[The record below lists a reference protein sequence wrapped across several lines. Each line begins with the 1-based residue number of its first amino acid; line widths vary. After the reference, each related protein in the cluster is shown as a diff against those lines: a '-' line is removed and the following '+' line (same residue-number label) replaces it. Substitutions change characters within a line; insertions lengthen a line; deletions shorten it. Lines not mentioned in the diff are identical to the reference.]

1 MAKLENYVEL
11 ARQTTRE
18 ISADGETWRSFLQT
32 ASTLYKYGFYDQMM
46 IYAQRPDATACASYE
61 IWNQTMR
68 RYVRRGAKGI
78 ALLDMMGDVPRY
90 HYVFDAADTGMRKD
104 SRSPFVWTI
113 NEENGAAIGAM
124 LEKEYEVS
132 ANRGLAGQLEE
143 IAMQR
148 VMDYWQEH
156 QDELRDIVDGSLLME
171 YDELN
176 LELAFRNTATTG
188 VQYML
193 LSRCGL
199 AEEHRF
205 EPEDFATIL
214 EWNTPQALTAL
225 GTAVSEISEEV
236 LRSIEREARSVE
248 RSRSYAE
255 LQNGEWLSDSRPE
268 NPGRAGDA
276 GQIRQDA
283 QGVSEG
289 AQKDDVQQPAA
300 DGRTDGAP
308 DGDRPDGG
316 RAGEPHGQRDGG
328 GAGRERSAEGT
339 RPDGV
344 GRRDE
349 QPESAGGR
357 SRAERA
363 GVRLNPG
370 QTSLFNIPITE
381 YSEGADDRAVS
392 APSSISKA
400 LDMALRFG
408 GNSENTRMELAFDA
422 MIGKSAD
429 EIAAHMRKLYHG
441 GNGFEID
448 GWLFSAWYAEDGI
461 YLAGGNR
468 ARYASTARVIPWT
481 DAAKRVGEL
490 IDAGQ
495 FGTELENVEAAGFV
509 RRQVADRLIEM
520 YRDSFAKE
528 NGYLPLIQAA
538 EPIVFPDCVD
548 RLLEKMEQPD
558 GLHELIGQ
566 VEMFADVVEHQ
577 PDLMRMRFFMPNT
590 VLPRLRDLTIEQR
603 ELPKGEIA
611 LSEVYSF
618 ITQDEID
625 AVLTRNVPIAG
636 IDSRIYRFFSEPHSA
651 NEKLEFLKNEY
662 GIGGQ
667 MPGVSGERGSSES
680 HDAKGIQ
687 LKKSNCPD
695 VLLKWNQVAERID
708 GLIQM
713 NRYLTPEKQ
722 ALYEKKEV
730 QDSARNTD
738 YDTYN
743 SIKAAHPDEIV
754 LFQVGDFFELYDED
768 ARQAAEN
775 LGLNLTSRNLEGV
788 GRVAMCKIPAH
799 SLEQY
804 VEQLRDKVDVTIA
817 EKRENSAAYHVYTLL
832 SVDHEAENAI
842 NAYEAEFGAD
852 GTRVFRDSAIEQQ
865 TQPTMQAMHGNLQSK
880 QGQNEQ
886 EQNPNYRLLSSL
898 KADCDYFLDAGGRAE
913 KYLWAGNVRAQIAKM
928 REIYETLP
936 AKPEWLTK
944 EAIDDYDE
952 QMTPQYQ
959 VVVYHHFENGFDEKI
974 EYQTLEEAI
983 KVAQGYVNGTMESD
997 GFAYDG
1003 AAVYNHQEHR
1013 YLYIYGH
1020 YPDEKAHAQV
1030 EGRDFPEQPEE
1041 VAVTQESES
1050 PSDLVDDHHPPMP
1063 PYQAGDT
1070 VYLGNTA
1077 FIIEEVTDTHVTM
1090 RDPTL
1095 LYPISRIE
1103 PRENFERMLA
1113 EDARNTFLFE
1123 GQTEPN
1129 QVETDNPKPPDEQS
1143 KEDVETSIESGTKTE
1158 QPSVH
1163 NFRITDDHLGEG
1175 GAKTKYAF
1183 NIAAIQTLKQIEAE
1197 ERQATPQEQEILSG
1211 YVGWGGI
1218 PQAYDGNNAQWSE
1231 EYQQLKSL
1239 LTDEEYAAARGST
1252 LNAHYTSPMVIRAM
1266 YEALGNMGFQ
1276 SGNILEP
1283 SCGVG
1288 NFFGM
1293 LPESMSQSR
1302 LYGVELDSITGRIA
1316 RQLYPDAQIEIRGF
1330 EKTSRKDFFDVAVG
1344 NVPFGNYKVA
1354 DKPFDKYGFLIHDY
1368 FFAKALE
1375 QVRPGGV
1382 IAFITSK
1389 GTMDKA
1395 SPDVR
1400 RYIAQRAELLGAIRL
1415 PNNAF
1420 KANAGT
1426 EVTSDILFLQ
1436 KREHP
1441 IDIEPDWI
1449 HLGQTADGIPINSYF
1464 VDHPD
1469 MMLGRMQWDKSMYG
1483 NEKETTCEPIPG
1495 ADLAQQLHAAVRN
1508 IDGEYKRIELSEM
1521 DANEGRTI
1529 PADPDVR
1536 NFSYALVNGQ
1546 VYYRENSVMIRPVL
1560 NQTTQERIKGMI
1572 ELRDCV
1578 RKLIDLQLTDG
1589 SDAEIRAQQEELGRL
1604 YDAFSAEY
1612 GIINGKANGRAFE
1625 GDSSY
1630 YLLCSLEILDEDR
1643 KLKRKADIF
1652 SKRTIRRR
1660 KPVTQV
1666 DTASEALA
1674 VSIGERAKVDL
1685 PFMARLTGKAEDEIV
1700 ADLQGVIFLDPLEQ
1714 TWQTADEYLS
1724 GNVRAKLRV
1733 AQTTAESDPSFAVN
1747 VEALQAAQPKDLD
1760 ASEIDVRLGT
1770 TWVDKAYIQR
1780 FMIELL
1786 GIPYYE
1792 QRRIHVNYAPQMAEW
1807 SIDGKSLL
1815 SENVNNYMKYGTRRA
1830 PALKILEDTLNLRD
1844 TRVYDVVQDENGRE
1858 KRELNQKE
1866 TTIAQQKQQAIKDA
1880 FHDWV
1885 WKDPTRRHELVTR
1898 YNELFN
1904 STRPREY
1911 DGSHIV
1917 FDGMNPEIT
1926 LREHQRTAIA
1936 HVLYGGNTLLAHQV
1950 GAGKT
1955 FEMVAAAMESKR
1967 LGLCQK
1973 SMFVVPNHLTE
1984 QWASE
1989 FLRLYPS
1996 ANILVTTKKDFEKA
2010 KRKQFCARIAT
2021 GDYDAVIIGHS
2032 QFEKIPISQERQER
2046 LLREQID
2053 EIAAGI
2059 EEMERENGERFTI
2072 KRMEATRKS
2081 LEARLEKL
2089 KADEKKDD
2097 VVTFEELGVD
2107 RLFVDEAHA
2116 FKNGFLATKMRN
2128 VAGIATS
2135 ESQKSTDMFL
2145 KCRYMD
2151 ELTGGRGVIFATGT
2165 PVSNSM
2171 TELYT
2176 MQRYLQYGTLEKM
2189 GLIHFDAWASTFG
2202 ETVTAIE
2209 LAPEGTGYRA
2219 RTRFAKFFNLPELM
2233 AMFKEVADIKTA
2245 DQLHLPVP
2253 NAHYE
2258 TMAVKPSVY
2267 QEEMVEA
2274 LSERASK
2281 VHSGAVDPK
2290 EDNMLR
2296 ITSDGRKLGL
2306 DQRLMNPLLPDEPG
2320 SKVNACME
2328 NILRIYK
2335 EGDAQKLTQLVF
2347 CDLSTPHGDGSFNV
2361 YDDIRDKLVAS
2372 GIPKEEIQFIHD
2384 ADTEIKKKDL
2394 FAKVR
2399 SGQVRILFGS
2409 TQKLGAGTNV
2419 QDRLIALHDLD
2430 APWRPGDLEQRAGR
2444 IVRQGNMN
2452 PDVHIYRYVTEKSF
2466 DSYLWQTIE
2475 NKQRFI
2481 SQIMSSKSPVRAC
2494 DDVDETALSYA
2505 EIKALC
2511 AGDPR
2516 IKEKMD
2522 LDIEVAKLR
2531 LMKADYQSNQF
2542 KLEDQILKQYPEEIR
2557 QAQERAKGYRAD
2569 MALLEAHPLPKDGF
2583 VGMVIKGKRIADKEA
2598 AGKMLLEACRLS
2610 PHDMELGEYRGMK
2623 MTVDYDSYR
2632 QEVKLVLRGEM
2643 SHTVTMGTDVYGN
2656 LTRIENAL
2664 ANMPQKLEKA
2674 EERIAELERQTEQA
2688 KAELG
2693 KPFAQEKALEAKAAR
2708 LAELNAALNIDEK
2721 RKEPMEK
2728 RPMKDV
2734 LKAYQERADAQSQGE
2749 KGGTNEWNR

>member
-11 ARQTTRE
+11 ARQTMRE
-18 ISADGETWRSFLQT
+18 ISADGENWRAFLTT
-32 ASTLYKYGFYDQMM
+32 ASNVYKYGFYDQLM
-46 IYAQRPDATACASYE
+46 IYAQRPDATACASFE
-61 IWNQTMR
+61 LWTNTMR

-78 ALLDMMGDVPRY
+78 ALLDMTGDVPRY

-104 SRSPFVWTI
+104 SRSPFVWAV
-113 NEENGAAIGAM
+113 NEENSAVIGTM

-132 ANRGLAGQLEE
+132 ANRGLARQLEE
-143 IAMQR
+143 IAMQKA
-148 VMDYWQEH
+148 MDYWQEH

-205 EPEDFATIL
+205 EPEDFTTIL

-248 RSRSYAE
+248 RSRPHAE
-255 LQNGEWLSDSRPE
+255 LQNGERLSDSRPE
-268 NPGRAGDA
+268 NPGRTSDT
-276 GQIRQDA
+276 GQVRQDA

-289 AQKDDVQQPAA
+289 VQKDDVQQPAA
-300 DGRTDGAP
+300 DGRTDGAS
-308 DGDRPDGG
+308 DGNRPDGG

-328 GAGRERSAEGT
+328 GAGRERSTEGT

-349 QPESAGGR
+349 QPESAGRGNR
-357 SRAERA
+357 TERA

-370 QTSLFNIPITE
+370 QTSLFETITE
-381 YSEGADDRAVS
+381 YSEGTDDRAVS
-392 APSSISKA
+392 APSFIPKA
-400 LDMALRFG
+400 LDTALRFG
-408 GNSENTRMELAFDA
+408 GNGEDTRMELAFDA
-422 MIGKSAD
+422 MIGKTNEETALR
-429 EIAAHMRKLYHG
+429 MNTLYHD
-441 GNGFEID
+441 GNGFELD
-448 GWLFSAWYAEDGI
+448 GRRFSVWFDPSGI
-461 YLAGGNR
+461 QMAAGDR
-468 ARYASTARVIPWT
+468 ARYANNAQVISWT
-481 DAAKRVGEL
+481 DAAKRVGAL
-490 IDAGQ
+490 IEAGQ
-495 FGTELENVEAAGFV
+495 FGTQLENVEAPGTI
-509 RRQVADRLIEM
+509 RRKAAERLIYM
-520 YRDSFAKE
+520 YRDSAARE
-528 NGYLPLIQAA
+528 NGYLSLMTDTPLI
-538 EPIVFPDCVD
+538 FPDCVN
-548 RLLEKMEQPD
+548 RLSEKME
-558 GLHELIGQ
+558 
-566 VEMFADVVEHQ
+566 VFADAVAMQ
-577 PDLMRMRFFMPNT
+577 PDLMRFRFLLPKDI
-590 VLPRLRDLTIEQR
+590 LPRLRDLALAR
-603 ELPKGEIA
+603 KELPEGEM
-611 LSEVYSF
+611 LLPDVRGF
-618 ITQDEID
+618 MTQDEID
-625 AVLTRNVPIAG
+625 AVLTQSAPIAG
-636 IDSRIYRFFSEPHSA
+636 ADSRIYQFFSAPHST

-886 EQNPNYRLLSSL
+886 EQNPNYRLLSRL

-1302 LYGVELDSITGRIA
+1302 LYGVELDSITGRMA
-1316 RQLYPDAQIEIRGF
+1316 RQLYPDARIEITGF
-1330 EKTSRKDFFDVAVG
+1330 EKTNRKDFFDVAVG

-1354 DKPFDKYGFLIHDY
+1354 DRAFDKYGFLIHDY
-1368 FFAKALE
+1368 FLAKTLE

-1400 RYIAQRAELLGAIRL
+1400 RYIAQQAELLGAIRL

-1508 IDGEYKRIELSEM
+1508 IDGEYKRIEISEM
-1521 DANEGRTI
+1521 DMNSERTI

-1546 VYYRENSVMIRPVL
+1546 VYYRENSVMTRPVL

-1589 SDAEIRAQQEELGRL
+1589 SDAEIRAQQAELGRL

-1733 AQTTAESDPSFAVN
+1733 AQTAAESDSSFAVN

-1792 QRRIHVNYAPQMAEW
+1792 QRRIHVNYAPQTAEW

-1815 SENVNNYMKYGTRRA
+1815 SENVNNHMKYGTRRA

-2516 IKEKMD
+2516 IKEKMN
-2522 LDIEVAKLR
+2522 LDVEVAKLR

-2557 QAQERAKGYRAD
+2557 QAQEWVKGYRAD
-2569 MALLEAHPLPKDGF
+2569 MTLLEAHPLPKDGF
-2583 VGMVIKGKRIADKEA
+2583 VGMAIKGKRIADKEA

-2693 KPFAQEKALEAKAAR
+2693 KPFAQEKELEAKAAR

>member
-1 MAKLENYVEL
+1 MPKIDDYVQL
-11 ARQTTRE
+11 AAQTTRE

-32 ASTLYKYGFYDQMM
+32 ASTLYKYDFYDQMM
-46 IYAQRPDATACASYE
+46 IYAQRPDATACASFE
-61 IWNQTMR
+61 LWTNTMR

-78 ALLDMMGDVPRY
+78 ALLDMTGDVPRY
-90 HYVFDAADTGMRKD
+90 RYVFDISDTGTRQNA
-104 SRSPFVWTI
+104 RTPFTWAI
-113 NEENGAAIGAM
+113 REENRAPIAAM

-143 IAMQR
+143 IAMQKA
-148 VMDYWQEH
+148 MDYWQEH

-205 EPEDFATIL
+205 EPEDFAPIL

-248 RSRSYAE
+248 RSRPYAE
-255 LQNGEWLSDSRPE
+255 LQNGERLSDSRPE

-276 GQIRQDA
+276 GQVRQDA

-300 DGRTDGAP
+300 DGRTDGASG
-308 DGDRPDGG
+308 GDRPDGG

-328 GAGRERSAEGT
+328 GAGRERSTEGT

-349 QPESAGGR
+349 QPESAGRGNR
-357 SRAERA
+357 TDRA

-370 QTSLFNIPITE
+370 QTSLFETITE
-381 YSEGADDRAVS
+381 YGEGADDRAVS
-392 APSSISKA
+392 APSFISKA
-400 LDMALRFG
+400 LDTALRFG
-408 GNSENTRMELAFDA
+408 GNGEDTRMELAFDA
-422 MIGKSAD
+422 MIGKTD
-429 EIAAHMRKLYHG
+429 EEIALRMKTLYHD
-441 GNGFEID
+441 GNGFELD
-448 GWLFSAWYAEDGI
+448 GRRFSVWFDPSGI
-461 YLAGGNR
+461 QMAAGDR
-468 ARYASTARVIPWT
+468 ARYANNAQVISWT
-481 DAAKRVGEL
+481 DAAKRVGAL
-490 IDAGQ
+490 IEAGQ
-495 FGTELENVEAAGFV
+495 FGTQLENVEAPGTI
-509 RRQVADRLIEM
+509 RRKAAERLIYM
-520 YRDSFAKE
+520 YRDSAARE
-528 NGYLPLIQAA
+528 NGYLSLMTDTPLI
-538 EPIVFPDCVD
+538 FPDCVNH
-548 RLLEKMEQPD
+548 LSEKMEQPEFLH
-558 GLHELIGQ
+558 GLIRQME
-566 VEMFADVVEHQ
+566 VFADAVAMQ
-577 PDLMRMRFFMPNT
+577 PDLMRFRFLLPKDI
-590 VLPRLRDLTIEQR
+590 LPRLRDLALTR
-603 ELPKGEIA
+603 KELPEGEM
-611 LSEVYSF
+611 LLPDVRGF
-618 ITQDEID
+618 MTQDEID
-625 AVLTRNVPIAG
+625 AVLTQSAPIAG
-636 IDSRIYRFFSEPHSA
+636 AASRIYQFFSAPHST

-662 GIGGQ
+662 GIGGK
-667 MPGVSGERGSSES
+667 MPGVSGEHGSSES

-687 LKKSNCPD
+687 LRKGNCPD

-708 GLIQM
+708 RLIHDGH
-713 NRYLTPEKQ
+713 YLQSDAPDRKEPEISFTPNVEAYKRLKDEHPQ
-722 ALYEKKEV
+722 RLV
-730 QDSARNTD
+730 GIRVD
-738 YDTYN
+738 DTLLFYGDDA
-743 SIKAAHPDEIV
+743 KTAAPLMDTR
-754 LFQVGDFFELYDED
+754 LFERDIPGMGTISVTGMPFG
-768 ARQAAEN
+768 RW
-775 LGLNLTSRNLEGV
+775 
-788 GRVAMCKIPAH
+788 RVAAKALTESGHGIFFAEPA
-799 SLEQY
+799 EY
-804 VEQLRDKVDVTIA
+804 GG
-817 EKRENSAAYHVYTLL
+817 
-832 SVDHEAENAI
+832 
-842 NAYEAEFGAD
+842 YEVVKELD
-852 GTRVFRDSAIEQQ
+852 GRTD
-865 TQPTMQAMHGNLQSK
+865 
-880 QGQNEQ
+880 
-886 EQNPNYRLLSSL
+886 
-898 KADCDYFLDAGGRAE
+898 
-913 KYLWAGNVRAQIAKM
+913 
-928 REIYETLP
+928 
-936 AKPEWLTK
+936 
-944 EAIDDYDE
+944 
-952 QMTPQYQ
+952 TPHYQ
-959 VVVYHHFENGFDEKI
+959 V
-974 EYQTLEEAI
+974 
-983 KVAQGYVNGTMESD
+983 
-997 GFAYDG
+997 
-1003 AAVYNHQEHR
+1003 
-1013 YLYIYGH
+1013 
-1020 YPDEKAHAQV
+1020 
-1030 EGRDFPEQPEE
+1030 
-1041 VAVTQESES
+1041 
-1050 PSDLVDDHHPPMP
+1050 
-1063 PYQAGDT
+1063 GDT

-1103 PRENFERMLA
+1103 RRDVFERMLA
-1113 EDARNTFLFE
+1113 EDARNAFRFD
-1123 GQTEPN
+1123 GQAAPAQT
-1129 QVETDNPKPPDEQS
+1129 ETDNPKPPDEQVR
-1143 KEDVETSIESGTKTE
+1143 KDANAETSVESEAKIEQSRV
-1158 QPSVH
+1158 Q
-1163 NFRITDDHLGEG
+1163 NFRITDDQLGEG

-1183 NIAAIQTLKQIEAE
+1183 NIAAIQALKQIEAE
-1197 ERQATPQEQEILSG
+1197 GRQATPQEQEILSK
-1211 YVGWGGI
+1211 YVGWGGL
-1218 PQAYDGNNAQWSE
+1218 PQAFDVENSSWQK

-1252 LNAHYTSPMVIRAM
+1252 LNAHYTSPTVIKAM
-1266 YEALGNMGFQ
+1266 YDALGKMGFQ

-1288 NFFGM
+1288 NFFGC
-1293 LPESMSQSR
+1293 LPETMQGSK

-1316 RQLYPDAQIEIRGF
+1316 QQLYPDAKIEIKGF
-1330 EKTSRKDFFDVAVG
+1330 EKTSSKDFFDVAVG

-1354 DKPFDKYGFLIHDY
+1354 DRAFDKYGFLIHDY
-1368 FFAKALE
+1368 FFAKTLE
-1375 QVRPGGV
+1375 QVRPGGI
-1382 IAFITSK
+1382 IAYITSK

-1441 IDIEPDWI
+1441 IDIEPDWV
-1449 HLGQTADGIPINSYF
+1449 HLGQTEDGIPINSYF
-1464 VDHPD
+1464 AEHPD
-1469 MMLGRMQWDKSMYG
+1469 MVLGKMAWDKSMYG

-1508 IDGEYKRIELSEM
+1508 IDGEYKRIELSET
-1521 DANEGRTI
+1521 DINEGRTI

-1546 VYYRENSVMIRPVL
+1546 VYYRENSVMTRPIL
-1560 NQTTQERIKGMI
+1560 NQTTQERVKGMI

-1589 SDAEIRAQQEELGRL
+1589 NDAEIRAQQEELGRL

-1733 AQTTAESDPSFAVN
+1733 AQTAAESDSSFAVN

-1792 QRRIHVNYAPQMAEW
+1792 QRRIHVNYAPQTAEW

-1830 PALKILEDTLNLRD
+1830 PTLKILEDTLNLRD

-2328 NILRIYK
+2328 NIQRIYK

-2583 VGMVIKGKRIADKEA
+2583 VGMAIKGKRIADKEA

-2632 QEVKLVLRGEM
+2632 QEVKLILRGEM

-2688 KAELG
+2688 RAELG
-2693 KPFAQEKALEAKAAR
+2693 KPFAKEKELEAKAAR
-2708 LAELNAALNIDEK
+2708 LAELNAAPNIDEK

>member
-1 MAKLENYVEL
+1 
-11 ARQTTRE
+11 
-18 ISADGETWRSFLQT
+18 
-32 ASTLYKYGFYDQMM
+32 
-46 IYAQRPDATACASYE
+46 
-61 IWNQTMR
+61 
-68 RYVRRGAKGI
+68 
-78 ALLDMMGDVPRY
+78 
-90 HYVFDAADTGMRKD
+90 
-104 SRSPFVWTI
+104 
-113 NEENGAAIGAM
+113 
-124 LEKEYEVS
+124 
-132 ANRGLAGQLEE
+132 
-143 IAMQR
+143 
-148 VMDYWQEH
+148 
-156 QDELRDIVDGSLLME
+156 
-171 YDELN
+171 
-176 LELAFRNTATTG
+176 
-188 VQYML
+188 
-193 LSRCGL
+193 
-199 AEEHRF
+199 
-205 EPEDFATIL
+205 
-214 EWNTPQALTAL
+214 
-225 GTAVSEISEEV
+225 
-236 LRSIEREARSVE
+236 
-248 RSRSYAE
+248 
-255 LQNGEWLSDSRPE
+255 
-268 NPGRAGDA
+268 
-276 GQIRQDA
+276 
-283 QGVSEG
+283 
-289 AQKDDVQQPAA
+289 
-300 DGRTDGAP
+300 
-308 DGDRPDGG
+308 
-316 RAGEPHGQRDGG
+316 
-328 GAGRERSAEGT
+328 
-339 RPDGV
+339 
-344 GRRDE
+344 
-349 QPESAGGR
+349 
-357 SRAERA
+357 
-363 GVRLNPG
+363 
-370 QTSLFNIPITE
+370 
-381 YSEGADDRAVS
+381 
-392 APSSISKA
+392 
-400 LDMALRFG
+400 
-408 GNSENTRMELAFDA
+408 MELAFDA
-422 MIGKSAD
+422 MIGKTNE
-429 EIAAHMRKLYHG
+429 EIALRMKTLYHDG
-441 GNGFEID
+441 SGFELD
-448 GWLFSAWYAEDGI
+448 GRRFSVWFDPSGI
-461 YLAGGNR
+461 QMAAGDR
-468 ARYASTARVIPWT
+468 ARYANNAQVISWT

-490 IDAGQ
+490 IEAGQ
-495 FGTELENVEAAGFV
+495 FGTQLENVEAPGTI
-509 RRQVADRLIEM
+509 RRKVAERLIYM
-520 YRDSFAKE
+520 YRDSAARE
-528 NGYLPLIQAA
+528 NGYLSLMTDTPLI
-538 EPIVFPDCVD
+538 FPDCVNH
-548 RLLEKMEQPD
+548 LSEKMEQPEFLR
-558 GLHELIGQ
+558 GLIRQME
-566 VEMFADVVEHQ
+566 VFADAVTMQ
-577 PDLMRMRFFMPNT
+577 PDLMRFRFLLPKDI
-590 VLPRLRDLTIEQR
+590 LPRLRDLALAR
-603 ELPKGEIA
+603 KELPEGEM
-611 LSEVYSF
+611 LLPDVRGF
-618 ITQDEID
+618 MTQDEID
-625 AVLTRNVPIAG
+625 AVLTQSAPIAG
-636 IDSRIYRFFSEPHSA
+636 ADSRIYQFFSAPHST

-662 GIGGQ
+662 GIGGK
-667 MPGVSGERGSSES
+667 MPGVSGEHGSSES

-687 LKKSNCPD
+687 LRKSNCPD

-880 QGQNEQ
+880 QGKNEQ
-886 EQNPNYRLLSSL
+886 EQNPNYRLLSRL

-1103 PRENFERMLA
+1103 RRDVFERMLA
-1113 EDARNTFLFE
+1113 EDARNAFRFD
-1123 GQTEPN
+1123 GQAAPAQT
-1129 QVETDNPKPPDEQS
+1129 ETDNPKPPDEQVR
-1143 KEDVETSIESGTKTE
+1143 KDANAETSVESEAKIEQSRV
-1158 QPSVH
+1158 Q
-1163 NFRITDDHLGEG
+1163 NFRITDDQLGEG

-1183 NIAAIQTLKQIEAE
+1183 NIAAIQALKQIEAE
-1197 ERQATPQEQEILSG
+1197 GRQATPQEQEILSK
-1211 YVGWGGI
+1211 YVGWGGL
-1218 PQAYDGNNAQWSE
+1218 PQAFDVENSSWQK

-1252 LNAHYTSPMVIRAM
+1252 LNAHYTSPTVIKAM
-1266 YEALGNMGFQ
+1266 YDALGKMGFQ

-1288 NFFGM
+1288 NFFGC
-1293 LPESMSQSR
+1293 LPETMQGSK

-1316 RQLYPDAQIEIRGF
+1316 QQLYPDAKIEIKGF
-1330 EKTSRKDFFDVAVG
+1330 EKTSSKDFFDVAVG

-1354 DKPFDKYGFLIHDY
+1354 DRPFDKYGFLIHDY
-1368 FFAKALE
+1368 FFAKTLE
-1375 QVRPGGV
+1375 QVRPGGI
-1382 IAFITSK
+1382 IAYITSK

-1449 HLGQTADGIPINSYF
+1449 HLGQTADGIPVNSYF

-1508 IDGEYKRIELSEM
+1508 IDGEYKRMEISET
-1521 DANEGRTI
+1521 DINEGRTI

-1546 VYYRENSVMIRPVL
+1546 VYYRENSVMTRPVL
-1560 NQTTQERIKGMI
+1560 NQTTQERVKGMI

-1674 VSIGERAKVDL
+1674 VSIGEQAKVDL

-1733 AQTTAESDPSFAVN
+1733 AQTAAESDSSFAVN

-1792 QRRIHVNYAPQMAEW
+1792 RRRIHVNYAPQTAEW

-1844 TRVYDVVQDENGRE
+1844 TRVYDVVQDENGRD

-1926 LREHQRTAIA
+1926 LREHQRNAIA

-2384 ADTEIKKKDL
+2384 ADTEIKKKEL
-2394 FAKVR
+2394 FARVR

-2583 VGMVIKGKRIADKEA
+2583 VGMAIKEKRIADKEE

-2674 EERIAELERQTEQA
+2674 EERIAELERQMKQA
-2688 KAELG
+2688 KAEPG
-2693 KPFAQEKALEAKAAR
+2693 KPFAQEKELEAKAAR

-2734 LKAYQERADAQSQGE
+2734 LKAYQERADAQRQGE

>member
-1 MAKLENYVEL
+1 M
-11 ARQTTRE
+11 
-18 ISADGETWRSFLQT
+18 
-32 ASTLYKYGFYDQMM
+32 
-46 IYAQRPDATACASYE
+46 
-61 IWNQTMR
+61 
-68 RYVRRGAKGI
+68 
-78 ALLDMMGDVPRY
+78 
-90 HYVFDAADTGMRKD
+90 
-104 SRSPFVWTI
+104 
-113 NEENGAAIGAM
+113 
-124 LEKEYEVS
+124 
-132 ANRGLAGQLEE
+132 
-143 IAMQR
+143 
-148 VMDYWQEH
+148 
-156 QDELRDIVDGSLLME
+156 
-171 YDELN
+171 
-176 LELAFRNTATTG
+176 
-188 VQYML
+188 
-193 LSRCGL
+193 
-199 AEEHRF
+199 
-205 EPEDFATIL
+205 
-214 EWNTPQALTAL
+214 
-225 GTAVSEISEEV
+225 
-236 LRSIEREARSVE
+236 
-248 RSRSYAE
+248 
-255 LQNGEWLSDSRPE
+255 
-268 NPGRAGDA
+268 
-276 GQIRQDA
+276 
-283 QGVSEG
+283 
-289 AQKDDVQQPAA
+289 
-300 DGRTDGAP
+300 
-308 DGDRPDGG
+308 
-316 RAGEPHGQRDGG
+316 
-328 GAGRERSAEGT
+328 
-339 RPDGV
+339 
-344 GRRDE
+344 
-349 QPESAGGR
+349 
-357 SRAERA
+357 
-363 GVRLNPG
+363 
-370 QTSLFNIPITE
+370 SLFETITE
-381 YSEGADDRAVS
+381 YGEGADDRAVS

-636 IDSRIYRFFSEPHSA
+636 IDSRINRFFSEPHSA

-667 MPGVSGERGSSES
+667 MPGVSSERGSSES

-886 EQNPNYRLLSSL
+886 EQNPNYRLLSRL

-1302 LYGVELDSITGRIA
+1302 LYGVELDSITGRMA
-1316 RQLYPDAQIEIRGF
+1316 RQLYPDARIEITGF
-1330 EKTSRKDFFDVAVG
+1330 EKTNRKDFFDVAVG

-1354 DKPFDKYGFLIHDY
+1354 DRAFDKYGFLIHDY
-1368 FFAKALE
+1368 FLAKTLE

-1464 VDHPD
+1464 VAHPD

-1508 IDGEYKRIELSEM
+1508 IDGEYKRIEISEIDM
-1521 DANEGRTI
+1521 NSERTI

-1546 VYYRENSVMIRPVL
+1546 VYYRENSVMTRPVL
-1560 NQTTQERIKGMI
+1560 NQTMQERVKGMI

-1589 SDAEIRAQQEELGRL
+1589 SDAEIRAQQAELGRL

-1733 AQTTAESDPSFAVN
+1733 AQTAAESDSSFAVN

-1792 QRRIHVNYAPQMAEW
+1792 QRRIHVNYAPQTAEW

-1815 SENVNNYMKYGTRRA
+1815 SENVNNHMKYGTRRA

-1926 LREHQRTAIA
+1926 LREHQRNAIA

-2128 VAGIATS
+2128 AAGIATS

-2384 ADTEIKKKDL
+2384 ADTEIKKKEL
-2394 FAKVR
+2394 FARVR

-2583 VGMVIKGKRIADKEA
+2583 VGMAIKGKRIADKEA

-2674 EERIAELERQTEQA
+2674 EERIAELERQMEQA
-2688 KAELG
+2688 RAELG
-2693 KPFAQEKALEAKAAR
+2693 KPFAQEKELEAKSAR

>member
-1 MAKLENYVEL
+1 
-11 ARQTTRE
+11 
-18 ISADGETWRSFLQT
+18 
-32 ASTLYKYGFYDQMM
+32 
-46 IYAQRPDATACASYE
+46 
-61 IWNQTMR
+61 
-68 RYVRRGAKGI
+68 
-78 ALLDMMGDVPRY
+78 
-90 HYVFDAADTGMRKD
+90 
-104 SRSPFVWTI
+104 
-113 NEENGAAIGAM
+113 
-124 LEKEYEVS
+124 
-132 ANRGLAGQLEE
+132 
-143 IAMQR
+143 
-148 VMDYWQEH
+148 
-156 QDELRDIVDGSLLME
+156 
-171 YDELN
+171 
-176 LELAFRNTATTG
+176 
-188 VQYML
+188 
-193 LSRCGL
+193 
-199 AEEHRF
+199 
-205 EPEDFATIL
+205 
-214 EWNTPQALTAL
+214 
-225 GTAVSEISEEV
+225 
-236 LRSIEREARSVE
+236 
-248 RSRSYAE
+248 
-255 LQNGEWLSDSRPE
+255 
-268 NPGRAGDA
+268 
-276 GQIRQDA
+276 
-283 QGVSEG
+283 
-289 AQKDDVQQPAA
+289 
-300 DGRTDGAP
+300 
-308 DGDRPDGG
+308 
-316 RAGEPHGQRDGG
+316 
-328 GAGRERSAEGT
+328 
-339 RPDGV
+339 
-344 GRRDE
+344 
-349 QPESAGGR
+349 
-357 SRAERA
+357 
-363 GVRLNPG
+363 
-370 QTSLFNIPITE
+370 
-381 YSEGADDRAVS
+381 
-392 APSSISKA
+392 
-400 LDMALRFG
+400 
-408 GNSENTRMELAFDA
+408 MELAFDA
-422 MIGKSAD
+422 MIGKTD
-429 EIAAHMRKLYHG
+429 EEIALRMKTLYHD
-441 GNGFEID
+441 GNGFELD
-448 GWLFSAWYAEDGI
+448 GRRFSVWFDPSGI
-461 YLAGGNR
+461 QMAAGDR
-468 ARYASTARVIPWT
+468 ARYANNAQVISWT
-481 DAAKRVGEL
+481 DAAKRVGAL
-490 IDAGQ
+490 IEAGQ
-495 FGTELENVEAAGFV
+495 FGTQLENVEAPGTI
-509 RRQVADRLIEM
+509 RRKVAERLIYM
-520 YRDSFAKE
+520 YRDSAARE
-528 NGYLPLIQAA
+528 NGYLSLMTDTPLI
-538 EPIVFPDCVD
+538 FPDCVNH
-548 RLLEKMEQPD
+548 LSEKMEQPEFLH
-558 GLHELIGQ
+558 GLIRQME
-566 VEMFADVVEHQ
+566 VFADAVAMQ
-577 PDLMRMRFFMPNT
+577 PDLMRFRFLLPKDI
-590 VLPRLRDLTIEQR
+590 LPRLRDLTLAR
-603 ELPKGEIA
+603 KELPEGEM
-611 LSEVYSF
+611 LLPDVRGF
-618 ITQDEID
+618 MTQDEID
-625 AVLTRNVPIAG
+625 AVLTQNAPIAG
-636 IDSRIYRFFSEPHSA
+636 AGIRIYQFFSKPHST

-662 GIGGQ
+662 GIGGK
-667 MPGVSGERGSSES
+667 MPGVSGEHGSSES

-687 LKKSNCPD
+687 LRKSNCPD

-708 GLIQM
+708 RLIHDGH
-713 NRYLTPEKQ
+713 YLKSDAPDRKEPEISFTPDVEAYKR
-722 ALYEKKEV
+722 LKDEHPRRLV
-730 QDSARNTD
+730 GVRVD
-738 YDTYN
+738 DTL
-743 SIKAAHPDEIV
+743 
-754 LFQVGDFFELYDED
+754 LFYGED
-768 ARQAAEN
+768 AQTAAPLMDTRLFERDIPGMGAISVTGMPFGRWSVAAKAMTEN
-775 LGLNLTSRNLEGV
+775 GHGIYFAEPAEQGGYEVVKELD
-788 GRVAMCKIPAH
+788 GR
-799 SLEQY
+799 
-804 VEQLRDKVDVTIA
+804 RD
-817 EKRENSAAYHVYTLL
+817 EPS
-832 SVDHEAENAI
+832 
-842 NAYEAEFGAD
+842 
-852 GTRVFRDSAIEQQ
+852 
-865 TQPTMQAMHGNLQSK
+865 
-880 QGQNEQ
+880 
-886 EQNPNYRLLSSL
+886 
-898 KADCDYFLDAGGRAE
+898 
-913 KYLWAGNVRAQIAKM
+913 
-928 REIYETLP
+928 
-936 AKPEWLTK
+936 
-944 EAIDDYDE
+944 
-952 QMTPQYQ
+952 YQ
-959 VVVYHHFENGFDEKI
+959 V
-974 EYQTLEEAI
+974 
-983 KVAQGYVNGTMESD
+983 
-997 GFAYDG
+997 
-1003 AAVYNHQEHR
+1003 
-1013 YLYIYGH
+1013 
-1020 YPDEKAHAQV
+1020 
-1030 EGRDFPEQPEE
+1030 
-1041 VAVTQESES
+1041 
-1050 PSDLVDDHHPPMP
+1050 
-1063 PYQAGDT
+1063 GDT

-1077 FIIEEVTDTHVTM
+1077 FLIEEITDQHVNL

-1095 LYPISRIE
+1095 LYPISRVE
-1103 PRENFERMLA
+1103 RRDAFEQMLA
-1113 EDARNTFLFE
+1113 EDTRNDELFYR
-1123 GQTEPN
+1123 QTDTMPA
-1129 QVETDNPKPPDEQS
+1129 
-1143 KEDVETSIESGTKTE
+1143 ESENFALTEEVSSDPAPQQPQEEIRLHNLVIDLTE
-1158 QPSVH
+1158 QETERKEAEPYKAQ

-1197 ERQATPQEQEILSG
+1197 GRQATPQEQETLSK
-1211 YVGWGGI
+1211 YVGWGGL
-1218 PQAYDGNNAQWSE
+1218 PQAFDAENASWQK

-1252 LNAHYTSPMVIRAM
+1252 LNAHYTSPVVIRAM
-1266 YEALGNMGFQ
+1266 YEALASMGFQ
-1276 SGNILEP
+1276 DGNVLEP
-1283 SCGVG
+1283 ACGVG

-1293 LPESMSQSR
+1293 LPEAMQSSK
-1302 LYGVELDSITGRIA
+1302 LYGVELDSITGRMA

-1449 HLGQTADGIPINSYF
+1449 HLGQTADGIPVNSYF

-1508 IDGEYKRIELSEM
+1508 IDGEYKRMEISET
-1521 DANEGRTI
+1521 DINEGRTI

-1546 VYYRENSVMIRPVL
+1546 VYYRENSVMTRPVL
-1560 NQTTQERIKGMI
+1560 NQTTQERVKGMI

-1733 AQTTAESDPSFAVN
+1733 AQTAAESDPSFAVN

-1792 QRRIHVNYAPQMAEW
+1792 QRRIHVNYAPQTAEW

-2053 EIAAGI
+2053 EIAVGI

-2281 VHSGAVDPK
+2281 VHSGAIDPK

-2320 SKVNACME
+2320 SKVNACMK

-2384 ADTEIKKKDL
+2384 ADTEIKKKEL
-2394 FAKVR
+2394 FARVR

-2583 VGMVIKGKRIADKEA
+2583 VGMAIKGKRIVDKEA

-2632 QEVKLVLRGEM
+2632 QEVKLILRGEM

-2688 KAELG
+2688 RAELG
-2693 KPFAQEKALEAKAAR
+2693 KPFAQEKELEAKAAR

>member
-1 MAKLENYVEL
+1 MG
-11 ARQTTRE
+11 T
-18 ISADGETWRSFLQT
+18 IS
-32 ASTLYKYGFYDQMM
+32 
-46 IYAQRPDATACASYE
+46 
-61 IWNQTMR
+61 
-68 RYVRRGAKGI
+68 V
-78 ALLDMMGDVPRY
+78 
-90 HYVFDAADTGMRKD
+90 TGM
-104 SRSPFVWTI
+104 PFGRWSVAAKALT
-113 NEENGAAIGAM
+113 ENGHGIYFAEPAEQGG
-124 LEKEYEVS
+124 YEV
-132 ANRGLAGQLEE
+132 
-143 IAMQR
+143 
-148 VMDYWQEH
+148 VK
-156 QDELRDIVDGSLLME
+156 ELD
-171 YDELN
+171 
-176 LELAFRNTATTG
+176 
-188 VQYML
+188 
-193 LSRCGL
+193 
-199 AEEHRF
+199 
-205 EPEDFATIL
+205 
-214 EWNTPQALTAL
+214 
-225 GTAVSEISEEV
+225 
-236 LRSIEREARSVE
+236 
-248 RSRSYAE
+248 
-255 LQNGEWLSDSRPE
+255 
-268 NPGRAGDA
+268 
-276 GQIRQDA
+276 
-283 QGVSEG
+283 
-289 AQKDDVQQPAA
+289 
-300 DGRTDGAP
+300 
-308 DGDRPDGG
+308 
-316 RAGEPHGQRDGG
+316 
-328 GAGRERSAEGT
+328 
-339 RPDGV
+339 

-349 QPESAGGR
+349 
-357 SRAERA
+357 
-363 GVRLNPG
+363 
-370 QTSLFNIPITE
+370 
-381 YSEGADDRAVS
+381 
-392 APSSISKA
+392 PS
-400 LDMALRFG
+400 
-408 GNSENTRMELAFDA
+408 
-422 MIGKSAD
+422 
-429 EIAAHMRKLYHG
+429 
-441 GNGFEID
+441 
-448 GWLFSAWYAEDGI
+448 
-461 YLAGGNR
+461 
-468 ARYASTARVIPWT
+468 
-481 DAAKRVGEL
+481 
-490 IDAGQ
+490 
-495 FGTELENVEAAGFV
+495 
-509 RRQVADRLIEM
+509 
-520 YRDSFAKE
+520 
-528 NGYLPLIQAA
+528 
-538 EPIVFPDCVD
+538 
-548 RLLEKMEQPD
+548 
-558 GLHELIGQ
+558 
-566 VEMFADVVEHQ
+566 
-577 PDLMRMRFFMPNT
+577 
-590 VLPRLRDLTIEQR
+590 
-603 ELPKGEIA
+603 
-611 LSEVYSF
+611 
-618 ITQDEID
+618 
-625 AVLTRNVPIAG
+625 
-636 IDSRIYRFFSEPHSA
+636 
-651 NEKLEFLKNEY
+651 
-662 GIGGQ
+662 
-667 MPGVSGERGSSES
+667 
-680 HDAKGIQ
+680 
-687 LKKSNCPD
+687 
-695 VLLKWNQVAERID
+695 
-708 GLIQM
+708 
-713 NRYLTPEKQ
+713 
-722 ALYEKKEV
+722 
-730 QDSARNTD
+730 
-738 YDTYN
+738 
-743 SIKAAHPDEIV
+743 
-754 LFQVGDFFELYDED
+754 
-768 ARQAAEN
+768 
-775 LGLNLTSRNLEGV
+775 
-788 GRVAMCKIPAH
+788 
-799 SLEQY
+799 
-804 VEQLRDKVDVTIA
+804 
-817 EKRENSAAYHVYTLL
+817 
-832 SVDHEAENAI
+832 
-842 NAYEAEFGAD
+842 
-852 GTRVFRDSAIEQQ
+852 
-865 TQPTMQAMHGNLQSK
+865 
-880 QGQNEQ
+880 
-886 EQNPNYRLLSSL
+886 
-898 KADCDYFLDAGGRAE
+898 
-913 KYLWAGNVRAQIAKM
+913 
-928 REIYETLP
+928 
-936 AKPEWLTK
+936 
-944 EAIDDYDE
+944 
-952 QMTPQYQ
+952 YQ
-959 VVVYHHFENGFDEKI
+959 V
-974 EYQTLEEAI
+974 
-983 KVAQGYVNGTMESD
+983 
-997 GFAYDG
+997 
-1003 AAVYNHQEHR
+1003 
-1013 YLYIYGH
+1013 
-1020 YPDEKAHAQV
+1020 
-1030 EGRDFPEQPEE
+1030 
-1041 VAVTQESES
+1041 
-1050 PSDLVDDHHPPMP
+1050 
-1063 PYQAGDT
+1063 GDT
-1070 VYLGNTA
+1070 VYLGDTA
-1077 FIIEEVTDTHVTM
+1077 FLIEEITDQHVNL

-1095 LYPISRIE
+1095 LYPISRVE
-1103 PRENFERMLA
+1103 RRDTFEQMLA
-1113 EDARNTFLFE
+1113 EDTRNDELFYKQTDAMPAE
-1123 GQTEPN
+1123 SENFVLTEEAPSDPATQQPQEEIRLHNLVIDLTGQETER
-1129 QVETDNPKPPDEQS
+1129 
-1143 KEDVETSIESGTKTE
+1143 KEAEPYKA
-1158 QPSVH
+1158 Q

-1197 ERQATPQEQEILSG
+1197 GRQARPDEQEILSR
-1211 YVGWGGI
+1211 YVGWGGL
-1218 PQAYDGNNAQWSE
+1218 PQAFDAENASWQK

-1252 LNAHYTSPMVIRAM
+1252 LNAHYTSPVVIRAM
-1266 YEALGNMGFQ
+1266 YEALGSMGFRD
-1276 SGNILEP
+1276 GNVLEP
-1283 SCGVG
+1283 ACGVG
-1288 NFFGM
+1288 NFFGC

-1302 LYGVELDSITGRIA
+1302 LYGVELDSITGRMA
-1316 RQLYPDAQIEIRGF
+1316 RQLYPDARIEITGF
-1330 EKTSRKDFFDVAVG
+1330 EKTNRKDFFDVAVG

-1354 DKPFDKYGFLIHDY
+1354 DRAFDKYGFLIHDY
-1368 FFAKALE
+1368 FLAKTLE
-1375 QVRPGGV
+1375 QVRPGGM

-1449 HLGQTADGIPINSYF
+1449 HLGQTADGIPVNSYF

-1508 IDGEYKRIELSEM
+1508 IDGEYKRIEISEM
-1521 DANEGRTI
+1521 DINSERTI

-1546 VYYRENSVMIRPVL
+1546 VYYRENSVMTRPVL

-1589 SDAEIRAQQEELGRL
+1589 SDAEIRAQQAELGRL

-1733 AQTTAESDPSFAVN
+1733 AQTAAESDSSFAVN
-1747 VEALQAAQPKDLD
+1747 VKALQAAQPKDLD

-1792 QRRIHVNYAPQMAEW
+1792 QRRIHVNYAPQTAEW

-1815 SENVNNYMKYGTRRA
+1815 SENVNNHMKYGTRRA

-1844 TRVYDVVQDENGRE
+1844 TRVYDVVQDENGRD

-2281 VHSGAVDPK
+2281 VHSGAIDPK

-2583 VGMVIKGKRIADKEA
+2583 VGMAIKEKRIADKEE

-2674 EERIAELERQTEQA
+2674 EERIAELERQTKQA

-2693 KPFAQEKALEAKAAR
+2693 KPFAQEKELEAKAAR